1 MADRRLRRHLSQDE
15 MNRGIGMLHFGLSQ
29 RHVANVLGVFQSVV
43 SRKWN
48 RFITTGN
55 VRHLHA
61 GGQERS
67 TNEVQDRFLV
77 VQARRHRF
85 DNATTLRRDF
95 QNAAGVRIST
105 QTIRN
110 RLHDA
115 GLGSRRPA
123 IRVPLTRYHMQM
135 HLAWAWDHVTWTQN
149 DWAPVL
155 FTDEFRFCV
164 DFTDRRA
171 RVWRMPNERFAPVC
185 VAEHDRFGG
194 GSVMVWAEI
203 SVQGKMDLH
212 VIDNGTLTALR
223 YVNEILDVYV
233 PPYAGAV
240 GENFIMMDD
249 NARAHRARITDQY
262 LKQATIIRMEWPA
275 RSPDLNPIEHAWD
288 MLQTAVSSSS
298 VQPASVQELR
308 QALPEE
314 WNQIPQYKIR
324 RLISSMRRRCQ
335 VVIEARGH
343 HTRY

>member
-1 MADRRLRRHLSQDE
+1 MADRRLRRHLSQDD
-15 MNRGIGMLHFGLSQ
+15 MNRGIGMLHSGLSQ
-29 RHVANVLGVFQSVV
+29 RHVANVLGVAKSIV
-43 SRKWN
+43 SRMWN

-61 GGQERS
+61 GGRERS

-95 QNAAGVRIST
+95 QNATGVRIST

-115 GLGSRRPA
+115 GLRSRRPA
-123 IRVPLTRYHMQM
+123 IRVPLTRYHVQM
-135 HLAWAWDHVTWTQN
+135 RLAW
-149 DWAPVL
+149 
-155 FTDEFRFCV
+155 
-164 DFTDRRA
+164 
-171 RVWRMPNERFAPVC
+171 APVC

-194 GSVMVWAEI
+194 GSVMVWAGI
-203 SVQGKMDLH
+203 SAQGKTDLH

-233 PPYAGAV
+233 RPYAGAV
-240 GENFIMMDD
+240 GENFILMGD

-262 LKQATIIRMEWPA
+262 LEQATIVRMEWPA

-288 MLQTAVSSSS
+288 MLQTAVSSRP

-308 QALPEE
+308 QALLEE
-314 WNQIPQYKIR
+314 WDQIPQYKIR

-335 VVIEARGH
+335 AVIGARGH
-343 HTRY
+343 RTRY